1 LIKVFS
7 VVWVSGSG
15 SYTFTI
21 SHISAD
27 NISTVVVV
35 PEVVGGDWSPV
46 SISTSSIDPTF
57 SGVSEFF
64 TSLLPSSY
72 PWFTRAFDMSLSALV
87 VVVWSTM
94 LSALEDGGVSRRA
107 SSVSC
112 LTVEVFSIVV
122 VSGSGS
128 YTFTESHIS
137 ANNGSTIVVIPEV
150 V

>member
-1 LIKVFS
+1 LDISLGALVVVVWSTISSALENTIVRSSTSSVSNILIKVFS

-15 SYTFTI
+15 SYTFTV

-72 PWFTRAFDMSLSALV
+72 PWFTRASDMSLSALV
-87 VVVWSTM
+87 IVVWSTM
-94 LSALEDGGVSRRA
+94 SSALEDALV
-107 SSVSC
+107 
-112 LTVEVFSIVV
+112 
-122 VSGSGS
+122 
-128 YTFTESHIS
+128 
-137 ANNGSTIVVIPEV
+137 
-150 V
+150 